1 MLNGTNFKKWKEHVM
16 IVLGCMDLD
25 LALRKEK
32 PAALTDES
40 SDMDVKNFEQWE
52 RYNRMSLMIIKH
64 SIPETIRGAVPEVDN
79 AKAFLDAIVECFQKN
94 EKAETSTML
103 SNLLA
108 MHYKGKGNIMEYIM
122 QMSNLASK
130 LKALKLELSDDLLV
144 QLVLLS
150 LLPQFSQFKVSYNTQ
165 KEK

>member
-1 MLNGTNFKKWKEHVM
+1 M
-16 IVLGCMDLD
+16 IVLSCMDLD

-79 AKAFLDAIVECFQKN
+79 AKAFLQLQNVSKRMKKQK
-94 EKAETSTML
+94 
-103 SNLLA
+103 
-108 MHYKGKGNIMEYIM
+108 
-122 QMSNLASK
+122 
-130 LKALKLELSDDLLV
+130 LV
-144 QLVLLS
+144 
-150 LLPQFSQFKVSYNTQ
+150 PC
-165 KEK
+165 